1 MARGV
6 LSTLKSLNV
15 MLEKTEASVSFSIGV
30 SKFPHTDKLKEGR
43 WCLWL
48 GFHHLW
54 LVRSNGVQAM
64 VDKEAEGKTQET
76 LPSPSSN
83 EFVKQRE

>member
-1 MARGV
+1 MAKGV

-15 MLEKTEASVSFSIGV
+15 VLEKTEASVSFSIGV
-30 SKFPHTDKLKEGR
+30 TKFPHTDKLKEGR

-54 LVRSNGVQAM
+54 LVRSNGVQVM
-64 VDKEAEGKTQET
+64 VDKEA
-76 LPSPSSN
+76 
-83 EFVKQRE
+83 